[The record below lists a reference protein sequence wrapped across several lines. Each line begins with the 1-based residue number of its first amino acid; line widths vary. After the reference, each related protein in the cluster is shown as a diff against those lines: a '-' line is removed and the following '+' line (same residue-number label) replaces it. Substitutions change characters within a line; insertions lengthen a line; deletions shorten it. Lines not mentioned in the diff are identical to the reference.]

1 MEKII
6 KKALEEKDMTQKDL
20 AKKLFVSPQAVS
32 KWITGESRPSQD
44 NVERIFEIL
53 GVNLTKEMVVRRHIN
68 KKCMRETKIQDLNN
82 FEKAKKEAV
91 SILDEVGFASKYS
104 HSVYVLCDWLL
115 CSVIG
120 LVYHKFINNHDKN
133 ISFEYGDIYFK
144 LEDYIKDG
152 ISFDKPGLYQND
164 LEHDFYLMGM
174 DLFESFGEY
183 KLPNHEYGEEVMS
196 CWERFKTA
204 VVKDNSS
211 PVYNEL
217 LVAISELIDS
227 VY

>member
-6 KKALEEKDMTQKDL
+6 KKALEEKNMTQKEL
-20 AKKLFVSPQAVS
+20 AEKLFVSPQAVS

-53 GVNLTKEMVVRRHIN
+53 GVDLTKEMVVRGHIN
-68 KKCMRETKIQDLNN
+68 KKCMRETKIQDLDN

-133 ISFEYGDIYFK
+133 ISFEYSDIYFK
-144 LEDYIKDG
+144 LEDYVKDE